1 MAFEGRLSLPLS
13 GDALA
18 AYLPTLETW
27 LRLNPGWT
35 VLGVRLGA
43 DPQAFELRLRQEPDE
58 REDRF
63 DSRLERNGTRGW
75 RLLLDGGNAHRCIEL
90 EVAPAGAACELVLR
104 DSQAAADDAGERR
117 SLALWLR
124 ATVDYALLARGT
136 GWRSRLGKW
145 LLDRIW
151 LRMSLTGR
159 RVVILILAYEVAGF
173 FLLLAWL
180 AWERIAAL

>member
-1 MAFEGRLSLPLS
+1 MAFEGRFALPFPVE
-13 GDALA
+13 ALGEH
-18 AYLPTLETW
+18 LPTFETW
-27 LRLNPGWT
+27 LRLNPAWT
-35 VLGVRLGA
+35 VLAIRPGA
-43 DPQAFELRLRQEPDE
+43 DAEAFELRVRQEPDE
-58 REDRF
+58 QEDSY
-63 DSRLERNGTRGW
+63 DSRLERNGASGW
-75 RLLLDGGNAHRCIEL
+75 RLLLERDGVRRCIEL
-90 EVAPAGAACELVLR
+90 EAAATGPACELVLR

-145 LLDRIW
+145 LLDRVW
-151 LRMSLTGR
+151 LRMSLAGR

-180 AWERIAAL
+180 AWEKLAAP